1 MIKLDIARAFDSVAW
16 PFILDVLAYLGFGRA
31 WRDWLSALLSTSSTR
46 VLMNGTPGDRI
57 CHACGLR
64 QGDPL
69 SPMIFVLVMEVLNGL
84 FCKADSWSLF
94 QILGVR
100 EVSFRTSLYA
110 DDMIIFILSCMED
123 IQLTRGILDVFHK
136 ASGLACNVSKSQMVP
151 IRCNEEQII
160 MSVQAFPC
168 QLTSFPI
175 KYLGIPLS
183 VSKLPRTSL
192 QPLLDRVADKLPAW
206 RGRLM
211 HRSGRLTLIKITLSA
226 VPIYTSISLGLSQ
239 WL

>member
-1 MIKLDIARAFDSVAW
+1 VVHQSQSVFIKDRYIQDNFKLVQASAKLLHVRRKPSLMINLDIARAFDSVAW

-84 FCKADSWSLF
+84 LCKVDSWSLF

-100 EVSFRTSLYA
+100 EVPFRTSLYA
-110 DDMIIFILSCMED
+110 DDMIIFILPCMED

-136 ASGLACNVSKSQMVP
+136 ASGLACNVSKS
-151 IRCNEEQII
+151 
-160 MSVQAFPC
+160 
-168 QLTSFPI
+168 
-175 KYLGIPLS
+175 
-183 VSKLPRTSL
+183 
-192 QPLLDRVADKLPAW
+192 
-206 RGRLM
+206 
-211 HRSGRLTLIKITLSA
+211 
-226 VPIYTSISLGLSQ
+226 
-239 WL
+239 